1 MKKEILLY
9 FFLSALLTASTSTLT
24 GCASKS
30 TTEAAASA
38 TTTTAP
44 AAENTSPP
52 SITLT
57 VPAAVTA
64 ASAAASTDATG
75 NIENPASTE
84 TVKIELK
91 KVADLANKAAATTE
105 PDHGNT
111 HAATEHTHEATGV
124 APDVAFGW
132 LKNGNLRFSKQY
144 LRRDGQ
150 GKKDIQRLAEGQKPH
165 SIVLSC
171 SDSRVPPELVFDQK
185 LGEIFVVRTAGQ
197 ALDANAIGS
206 IEYAIEH
213 LGAKNLI
220 VLGHS
225 KCGAVKAAMGT
236 LAGGDAGSPSLNH
249 LVQDIHPR
257 LAEFKG
263 LPASANLVT
272 ESWANVR
279 GVAKDLST
287 RSEIIAGK
295 IKSGEI
301 KVHSG
306 LYDLQSGV
314 VDFK

>member
-64 ASAAASTDATG
+64 ASAAASTEATA

-105 PDHGNT
+105 PDHGHA
-111 HAATEHTHEATGV
+111 HAATGHAATGV

-197 ALDANAIGS
+197 TLDANAIGS

-279 GVAKDLST
+279 GVTKDLST